1 MIREAS
7 KPTAAPS
14 DRLVSLDAYRG
25 FTMFLMASAG
35 LALSTVAFQAEKQN
49 LPSHKIWQ
57 AIGDQTDHCAWVGC
71 TLWDLIQPSFMF
83 IVGVSMVFSF
93 AIRRSKGQPFA
104 RQLVHAVKR
113 AALLCVIG
121 FFLDSY
127 GDAGGTIMIQFIRV
141 LQQIAI
147 GYVIAFLVLPLGWRV
162 QAVTAVLLLIVHS
175 AAYMT
180 YEPKLVGLPSIE
192 SDADFGRKL
201 AGENDEDTRDA
212 MVRNRRH
219 LQELIDSAGKLDKR
233 WQPLDNFG
241 RHLDFRMREAVERLL
256 PRDSSDRTPKMF
268 DQIMPLSKGFYNTFN
283 AISAAA
289 TILFGVL
296 VGELLRSSASAFRK
310 LNVLLIAGVLG
321 LALGWAISGGGGW
334 LSLEFTPIVPLVKK
348 IWTASF
354 AIFSAGWACL
364 ALAFFYA
371 VIDMAGW
378 KAWAFPFVVVGMN
391 SIAMYVISGTMKH
404 NFRIIANMFVPTEA
418 GRNRVGLRFS
428 DLIPTVDLS
437 TWFLTP
443 FIGSSIIML
452 CFWLCTYWM
461 YRNKMFLKV

>member
-1 MIREAS
+1 MNRELA
-7 KPTAAPS
+7 KPPAAPS

-25 FTMFLMASAG
+25 FTMFLMTSAG
-35 LALSTVAFQAEKQN
+35 LALADVAKLAEKQN
-49 LPSHKIWQ
+49 LPSASVWK
-57 AIGDQTDHCAWVGC
+57 AIGNQTDHCAWVGC

-93 AIRRSKGQPFA
+93 AARQSKGQSFV
-104 RQLVHAVKR
+104 RQFLHALKR

-147 GYVIAFLVLPLGWRV
+147 GYVIAFLVLPLGWKV
-162 QAVTAVLLLIVHS
+162 QAVTAILLLIGHS
-175 AAYMT
+175 AGYML
-180 YEPKLVGLPSIE
+180 YEPSGPGLPTVVNE
-192 SDADFGRKL
+192 RTKDL
-201 AGENDEDTRDA
+201 AE
-212 MVRNRRH
+212 
-219 LQELIDSAGKLDKR
+219 SAGTCDPH

-241 RHLDFRMREAVERLL
+241 MHLDIRMHEAIKRFVVGDGSDPER
-256 PRDSSDRTPKMF
+256 RDRIA
-268 DQIMPLSKGFYNTFN
+268 DQLMPLSPGYYNTFN
-283 AISAAA
+283 AISSAA

-296 VGELLRSSASAFRK
+296 VGELLRSSASAMRK
-310 LNVLLIAGVLG
+310 LNVLLIAGVVGLVVG
-321 LALGWAISGGGGW
+321 LALSGGGGFFAVPFAT
-334 LSLEFTPIVPLVKK
+334 LVPLVKK

-354 AIFSAGWACL
+354 AIYSAGWACL

-378 KAWAFPFVVVGMN
+378 KAWSFPFVVIGMN
-391 SIAMYVISGTMKH
+391 SIAMYVFSGTMKS
-404 NFRIIANMFVPTEA
+404 NFQKIANLFVPTSPSA
-418 GRNRVGLRFS
+418 DKPGPRFC
-428 DLIPTVDLS
+428 DFVPTVDLS
-437 TWFLTP
+437 TWQWHFGVDLSNWFLTP

-461 YRNKMFLKV
+461 YRNKVFLKV